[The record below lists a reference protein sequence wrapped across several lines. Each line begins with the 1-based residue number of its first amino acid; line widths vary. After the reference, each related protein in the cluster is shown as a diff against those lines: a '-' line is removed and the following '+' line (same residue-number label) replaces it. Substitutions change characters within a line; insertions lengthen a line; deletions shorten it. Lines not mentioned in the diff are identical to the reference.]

1 MGMAGAASIGSGKMR
16 AGIAGPS
23 EQMIMHEPVK
33 RSRLLAT
40 AGVNL
45 VVLTQAD
52 HVEVC
57 VGLDCSRQCSWWPLS
72 RRAPTQLAGT
82 TPMGLATDTGLG
94 PRHFI
99 AAGRGS
105 N

>member
-1 MGMAGAASIGSGKMR
+1 MIWCDASTFTGTWSRARGNKVGLLRSNRGGVAQVGSDKRSWTLHLPECG

-40 AGVNL
+40 AAVNL
-45 VVLTQAD
+45 VVVTQAD

-57 VGLDCSRQCSWWPLS
+57 VRLD
-72 RRAPTQLAGT
+72 
-82 TPMGLATDTGLG
+82 
-94 PRHFI
+94 
-99 AAGRGS
+99 
-105 N
+105 